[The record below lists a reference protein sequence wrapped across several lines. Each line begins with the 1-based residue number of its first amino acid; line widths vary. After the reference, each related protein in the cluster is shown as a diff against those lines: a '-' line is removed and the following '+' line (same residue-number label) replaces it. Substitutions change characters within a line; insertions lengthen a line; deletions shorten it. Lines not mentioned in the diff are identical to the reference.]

1 MLPQIYRKLDY
12 IENAILGSY
21 IDTGLLAFLDMKVVV
36 DGMAFEGNT
45 ALFGSRTQ
53 PMSADCFALQF
64 LGGGSMVYRFN
75 INSVQ
80 KTAPLSFPKGVRHIF
95 TFGNTEFRIDDTVIG
110 NAKVKALEQNYP
122 IYMLGAMNNSGE
134 ASAFGITRIYSAQF
148 YRGEELVAS
157 FIPCI
162 SEEGQYGVYDD
173 VREMFFANAGEGEL
187 TGNPEEFIKMEIT
200 SFPTKLCYKVG
211 EEFDRS
217 GLVVEAFCESGY
229 HTTVTDYE
237 VLGFDS
243 SVPGAKIVTISYEGL
258 TASFSVI
265 VEEVPIEEPFIT
277 VDEMK
282 QYLRIDFDDD
292 DALLEML
299 ITSSE
304 KLCMDIAR
312 MTNKNRFEKQ
322 ENAKISVMYA
332 VSYQYEH
339 REDCD
344 HHALTLSLRSLLF
357 GIRKVG
363 F

>member
-1 MLPQIYRKLDY
+1 MLPKTYRKLDY
-12 IENAILGSY
+12 IENATVGSY
-21 IDTGLLAFLDMKVVV
+21 IDTSLLATLDMVVIV
-36 DGMAFEGNT
+36 DGYAIDGNT
-45 ALFGSRTQ
+45 ALFGSRTE
-53 PMSADCFALQF
+53 PRSADCFTLQF
-64 LGGGSMVYRFN
+64 LGAGSMAYRFV

-80 KTAPLSFPKGVRHIF
+80 ITAPTSFPKGVRHTF
-95 TFGNTEFRIDDTVIG
+95 TFGNKEFRIDDTVIG
-110 NAKVKALEQNYP
+110 NAKAKVLESNYP
-122 IYMLGAMNNSGE
+122 IYMLGAMNSSGE

-148 YRGEELVAS
+148 FRGEELVAN

-162 SEEGQYGVYDD
+162 SEEGEYGVYDD

-187 TGNPEEFIKMEIT
+187 TGKAEAFQKIEIA
-200 SFPTKLCYKVG
+200 SLPTKLCYKVG
-211 EEFDRS
+211 EDFDKS
-217 GLVVEAFCESGY
+217 GLTVEAFCESGY
-229 HTTVTDYE
+229 HTKVTDYE

-243 SVPGAKIVTISYEGL
+243 SVPGAKLVTISFEGL

-265 VEEVPIEEPFIT
+265 VEEVPVEEPFIT

-292 DALLEML
+292 DDLLDML

-312 MTNKNRFEKQ
+312 MSDKSLFEKQ

-357 GIRKVG
+357 GIRQEG